1 MTKQAADNPQR
12 PRKVVQPS
20 VVVLS
25 EDTINA
31 DVKAR
36 VPMGSPFFN
45 WLTEIR
51 LDDVATSSS
60 EFDRGVAEGMRRL
73 ARQIQDIV
81 LSEQLGS

>member
-1 MTKQAADNPQR
+1 MTKQQADKPQR
-12 PRKVVQPS
+12 PRKIIQPS

-25 EDTINA
+25 EETINA

-51 LDDVATSSS
+51 LDDVALNSN

-81 LSEQLGS
+81 LSEQVGG